1 MALLGKINRSAYRGS
16 RDESILNAHSFFV
29 VEDTVLHTTQ
39 SLAKTVSREAG
50 DEGLVTR
57 TIVNEFW
64 SMAQDEALAV
74 LRSNCVSRRESVCMT
89 YTGIKLLVEEKWPT
103 GF

>member
-1 MALLGKINRSAYRGS
+1 M
-16 RDESILNAHSFFV
+16 EVVVVLNVRSFFV
-29 VEDTVLHTTQ
+29 VEDTILHTTQ

-64 SMAQDEALAV
+64 SMAQDEVLAV
-74 LRSNCVSRRESVCMT
+74 LRSNCVSLSEYWVNERW
-89 YTGIKLLVEEKWPT
+89 K
-103 GF
+103 